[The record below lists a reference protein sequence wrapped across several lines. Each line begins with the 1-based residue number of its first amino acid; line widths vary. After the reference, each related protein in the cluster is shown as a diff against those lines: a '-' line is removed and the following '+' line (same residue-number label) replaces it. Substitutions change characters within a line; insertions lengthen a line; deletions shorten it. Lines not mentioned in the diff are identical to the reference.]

1 MRMKTESPWH
11 GLVPPQLGALS
22 ARRADPG
29 HPFDYYYALN
39 AQSQQ
44 MLVLRLGTAVHHD
57 LDLPR
62 LKGLQAR
69 WIAEVHEFH
78 LVLAKAQDV
87 DLFSLLCKDL
97 INYTLHAQSDTH
109 CIELLCSRLVK
120 WQRLLSRGGPRLLD
134 AHEIRGLFAELS
146 FLQRELLPRFGPQAV
161 QAWKGPSGFPQD
173 FAVDNKV
180 FEIKSHLVGAPQSV
194 RISSPS
200 QLWVDSSDLFLC
212 VYHLTEVSTGGKCL
226 GELVEELAA
235 ALASSISAAEEFDE
249 KLASLGYLD
258 LPEYRSQVFS
268 LVKIDV
274 FAVTD
279 EFPRIVP
286 STLQLGIQEVTYGI
300 QMAAMTPFQ
309 TAIPWSVACL

>member
-1 MRMKTESPWH
+1 MKTESPWH

-109 CIELLCSRLVK
+109 CIELLCSRLLK

-146 FLQRELLPRFGPQAV
+146 FLQQELLPRFGPEAV
-161 QAWKGPSGFPQD
+161 LAWKGPSGFPQD

-180 FEIKSHLVGAPQSV
+180 FEIKSHLVGSPQSV

-200 QLWVDSSDLFLC
+200 QLWVDGSDLFLC
-212 VYHLTEVSTGGKCL
+212 VYHLTEVSAGGKSL
-226 GELVEELAA
+226 AALVEELTA
-235 ALASSISAAEEFDE
+235 ALAKSALASEDFEE

-258 LPEYRSQVFS
+258 LPEYRAQVFA
-268 LVKIDV
+268 LVKMDA
-274 FAVTD
+274 FTLKD
-279 EFPRIVP
+279 GFPRIIP
-286 STLQLGIQEVTYGI
+286 SDLLPGIQEVTYSI
-300 QMAAMTPFQ
+300 QLAALTPYE
-309 TAIPWSVACL
+309 AIIPWSERES